1 MIEKHERPNPG
12 SQTMSHLNYV
22 IVGKAYVYKAD
33 FDTIP
38 SSMLYDL
45 AIINEIAKRFD
56 VDVHTAERLLD
67 GRESEWEYSDDADD
81 SWWLKGKRGECA
93 KAMGYDGAQDTDGDG
108 QGVVYII
115 PMTG

>member
-1 MIEKHERPNPG
+1 MP
-12 SQTMSHLNYV
+12 HLNYI

-33 FDTIP
+33 LDTIP

-56 VDVHTAERLLD
+56 VDARTAERLLD
-67 GRESEWEYSDDADD
+67 GRESEWEYSNDADD

-93 KAMGYDGAQDTDGDG
+93 KVMGYDGAQDTDEE

-115 PMTG
+115 PMTEN